1 MVLHGPASLPEAGIA
16 AHGGLQ
22 LIPGPRLFG
31 EEGFR
36 GQPGAPPLPFPPT
49 FLTSAARAGLGALS
63 QFTSF
68 GLSWHCH

>member
-31 EEGFR
+31 EVGS
-36 GQPGAPPLPFPPT
+36 GASLGLHPYPSRPRSSPALP
-49 FLTSAARAGLGALS
+49 GLGLEPSLS
-63 QFTSF
+63 LHHL
-68 GLSWHCH
+68 G